1 VLPLQLTLAS
11 SLGYR
16 IRGPAKHNLPTLSD
30 MSRRILL
37 LLGALGVVAVVVIGL
52 SQADTG
58 GDESKDT
65 MSAQEQRAALAGAPA
80 PLAALHRQGSRLL
93 GGGTKAITARLEELK
108 GHPVVVNKWASWC
121 GPCRLEFPVFQRVSV
136 KLGKQVAFVGL
147 DGKDNV
153 GDARRFLRQN
163 PVPYPSYEDPDERAA
178 RKLKA
183 GTYYPTTVFIDA
195 RGKIVYTH
203 QGGYVDDAKLIADVR
218 RYAMG
223 RQ

>member
-1 VLPLQLTLAS
+1 LQLTLAS
-11 SLGYR
+11 RQGYLICGVANR
-16 IRGPAKHNLPTLSD
+16 NLPTLSD

-52 SQADTG
+52 SQAKTG
-58 GDESKDT
+58 GNEPKQTT
-65 MSAQEQRAALAGAPA
+65 MSAREQRAALAGAPA
-80 PLAALHRQGSRLL
+80 PLAALHRQGGQLL
-93 GGGTKAITARLEELK
+93 GGGTTAVSARLAELK

-121 GPCRLEFPVFQRVSV
+121 GPCRLEFPVFQRVGV

-195 RGKIVYTH
+195 AGKIVYTH
-203 QGGYVDDAKLIADVR
+203 QGGYVDDAKLVADVR
-218 RYAMG
+218 RYALG
-223 RQ
+223 QR